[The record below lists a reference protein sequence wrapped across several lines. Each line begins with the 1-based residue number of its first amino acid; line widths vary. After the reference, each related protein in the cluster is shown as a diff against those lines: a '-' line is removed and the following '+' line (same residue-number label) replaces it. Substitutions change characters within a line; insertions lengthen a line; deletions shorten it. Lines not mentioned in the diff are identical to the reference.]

1 MRERNRERFKE
12 LREHAEVVTDCG
24 DLRRLSK
31 QIAQIIDVEIA
42 QLKKQRKKPHVNC
55 AFAY

>member
-12 LREHAEVVTDCG
+12 LCEHAEVVNDSG

-42 QLKKQRKKPHVNC
+42 QLKKQRKKPH